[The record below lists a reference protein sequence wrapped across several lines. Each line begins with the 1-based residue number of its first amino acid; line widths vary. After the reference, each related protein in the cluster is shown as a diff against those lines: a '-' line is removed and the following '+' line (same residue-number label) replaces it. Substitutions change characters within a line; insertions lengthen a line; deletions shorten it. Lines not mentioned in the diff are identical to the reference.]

1 MQVGAFLLV
10 ILFVNDYLSSC
21 QLKLPTMGK
30 IVVFQL
36 LNLNIMPQTKE
47 QKQKTA
53 KNLIEQRAQLTA
65 QQQITKLD
73 NKFGVGVGA
82 KKERA
87 RLMKML

>member
-1 MQVGAFLLV
+1 
-10 ILFVNDYLSSC
+10 
-21 QLKLPTMGK
+21 
-30 IVVFQL
+30 
-36 LNLNIMPQTKE
+36 MPQTKE

>member
-1 MQVGAFLLV
+1 MCVV
-10 ILFVNDYLSSC
+10 IYASKVSL
-21 QLKLPTMGK
+21 
-30 IVVFQL
+30 
-36 LNLNIMPQTKE
+36 PQTKE

-53 KNLIEQRAQLTA
+53 KNLKEQRAQLTA

>member
-1 MQVGAFLLV
+1 
-10 ILFVNDYLSSC
+10 
-21 QLKLPTMGK
+21 MGK

-65 QQQITKLD
+65 QQQIAKLD